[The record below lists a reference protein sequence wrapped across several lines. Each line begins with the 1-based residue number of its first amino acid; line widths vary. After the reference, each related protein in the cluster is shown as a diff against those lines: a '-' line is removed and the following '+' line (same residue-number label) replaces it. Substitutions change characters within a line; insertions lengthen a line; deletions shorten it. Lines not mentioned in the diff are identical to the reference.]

1 LTYVVDYAK
10 EHGLTVLLNPILN
23 NPQIKERFSVN
34 FKELSWNNF
43 KYRYSLA
50 RDGALEVDTSV
61 IYTTDKSFVPRS
73 IRVNATAH
81 LFGLSVNYIDATI
94 RMEGLDAVLK
104 AAFLEQLASE
114 NIIKKLTE
122 APEELLDILKGL
134 ADKVRNFSFF
144 NCFNSIGPCFFSN
157 LKII

>member
-34 FKELSWNNF
+34 FKEVSWNNF

-50 RDGALEVDTSV
+50 RDGAIELDTSV
-61 IYTTDKSFVPRS
+61 IYASDKSFIPRS
-73 IRVNATAH
+73 IRFNATAH
-81 LFGLSVNYIDATI
+81 LFGMSINYIDATI
-94 RMEGLDAVLK
+94 RMEGMDDLMR
-104 AAFLEQLASE
+104 AAFLDKLTSE

-122 APEELLDILKGL
+122 APEQFLDILKAI
-134 ADKVRNFSFF
+134 ADKVTYF
-144 NCFNSIGPCFFSN
+144 
-157 LKII
+157 